1 MERTSCTGLSCV
13 FLREVIHLKENF
25 DVTGMT
31 CSACSARVEKCVA
44 KLPGTDKVTVNLL
57 TNSMQ
62 VEYDET
68 ALSERQI
75 IDAVVKAG
83 YGASPKEV
91 HGAGNAAGTTASA
104 GAVRASDSANHIME
118 EQLAEMKFRLL
129 VSFGFLIPLM
139 YVSMGHMI
147 GLPLPYFLSGVEN
160 AVSFALT
167 QLLLCTPVI
176 FVNRKYYIKGFQ
188 TLAHLAPNMDSLIAI
203 GSSASL
209 VYGIFAIYR
218 MSYGLGQGNM
228 ELVHR
233 YYHDLYFE
241 SAAMIL
247 ALITV
252 GKYLET
258 RSKGKTSEAITKLL
272 DLAPKTAVVERNGQ
286 ETEIPVEQVQAGDI
300 VVVRPGAS
308 VPVDGFIIEG
318 STSIEE
324 AAITGE
330 SIPVHKQ
337 EGDTVIAATMNK
349 TGFIRFKATRVG
361 EDTTFS
367 QIIRLVEEASA
378 SKAPIAKIADKISGI
393 FVPVVIAIA
402 IVTAI
407 VWILVG
413 ATFEF
418 ALSCAISVLVI
429 SCPCALGLATPVAI
443 MVGTGKGAENGILLK
458 SGEALETAHNIQCVV
473 MDKTGTITQGKPVV
487 TNVETSRTLEEFLAV
502 AAGLEAKSEHL
513 LAEAIMEFASA
524 RGAVPAAV
532 ENFRSI
538 PGKGVEGSIG
548 GRMYIAGN
556 QRLMEERHISLAN
569 VQKRLETLADEG
581 KTPMI
586 FADDAGVLGMISVAD
601 VVKPTSR
608 EAVRQLK
615 AMGIHVVMLTGDN
628 RRTAEAIRRQM
639 DIDKVIAEV
648 LPQDKEREIA
658 ALQKEGKTVAM
669 IGDGVN
675 DAPALA
681 RADVGIAIGAGTDVA
696 IESADVV
703 LMKNDLLDVV
713 TAIRLSKAVIRNIKQ
728 NLFWAFFYNVLG
740 IPVAAGVYYTAL
752 GLKLNPMIGAAA
764 MSLSSV
770 FVVTNALR
778 LRRFK
783 TSKAEAETQD
793 MTRVPEA
800 EIVTGSDTENVRI
813 NEADSA
819 LTRQNQGATIKE
831 NHKEDTNMIT
841 MKIEGM
847 MCAHCKAAVEKAL
860 NAVDGVKA
868 AVDLEAK
875 TASVDAP
882 ADIDKEVLKKAVED
896 AGYEVVGI
904 E

>member
-1 MERTSCTGLSCV
+1 M
-13 FLREVIHLKENF
+13 KENF

-44 KLPGTDKVTVNLL
+44 KLPGADKVTVNLL

-68 ALSERQI
+68 ALSEQQI

-83 YGASPKEV
+83 YGAAPKGS
-91 HGAGNAAGTTASA
+91 HTAAGTTSA
-104 GAVRASDSANHIME
+104 GAAKAVAAEGSRAAGGANRIME
-118 EQLAEMKFRLL
+118 EQLAEMKFRLW

-160 AVSFALT
+160 AVSFAFT
-167 QLLLCTPVI
+167 QFLLCVPVI
-176 FVNRKYYIKGFQ
+176 LVNRKYYIKGYQ
-188 TLAHLAPNMDSLIAI
+188 TLFHLSPNMDSLIAI

-218 MSYGLGQGNM
+218 MSYGLGQGDM
-228 ELVHR
+228 ALVHR

-258 RSKGKTSEAITKLL
+258 RSKGKTSEAITRLM

-286 ETEIPVEQVQAGDI
+286 EMEIPVEQVQAGDI

-308 VPVDGFIIEG
+308 VPVDGFILEG
-318 STSIEE
+318 STSIDE

-337 EGDTVIAATMNK
+337 AGDTVIAATMNK

-367 QIIRLVEEASA
+367 QIIRLVEEASS
-378 SKAPIAKIADKISGI
+378 SKAPIAKIADRVSGV
-393 FVPVVIAIA
+393 FVPAVIGIA

-407 VWILVG
+407 VWLLVG
-413 ATFEF
+413 ASFEF

-458 SGEALETAHNIQCVV
+458 SGEALATAHNVEYVV
-473 MDKTGTITQGKPVV
+473 MDKTGTITQGRPVV
-487 TNVETSRTLEEFLAV
+487 TDVETDLPLSDFLAV
-502 AAGLEAKSEHL
+502 AAGLEAKSEHP
-513 LAEAIMEFASA
+513 LAEAIMEFAASRA
-524 RGAVPAAV
+524 AVPAGV
-532 ENFRSI
+532 EDFCSI
-538 PGKGVEGSIG
+538 PGKGVEGRIG
-548 GRMYIAGN
+548 GRMVYAGN
-556 QRLMEERHISLAN
+556 RRLMEERHISLAN
-569 VQKRLETLADEG
+569 VQNRLETLADEG
-581 KTPMI
+581 KTPML
-586 FADDAGVLGMISVAD
+586 FADADRVLGIISVAD

-615 AMGIHVVMLTGDN
+615 EMGIRVVMLTGDN
-628 RRTAEAIRRQM
+628 RRTAEAIRRQL

-658 ALQKEGKTVAM
+658 ALQQEGKTVAM

-681 RADVGIAIGAGTDVA
+681 RADVGVAIGAGTDVA

-740 IPVAAGVYYTAL
+740 IPVAAGVYYASL
-752 GLKLNPMIGAAA
+752 GLKLSPMIGAAA
-764 MSLSSV
+764 MSCSSI

-778 LRRFK
+778 LRRFQA
-783 TSKAEAETQD
+783 SKA
-793 MTRVPEA
+793 
-800 EIVTGSDTENVRI
+800 
-813 NEADSA
+813 ADSA
-819 LTRQNQGATIKE
+819 LTRPDQGVSIKE
-831 NHKEDTNMIT
+831 NDKEDTEMIT

-860 NAVDGVKA
+860 NAIDGVKA
-868 AVDLEAK
+868 EVDLEAK
-875 TASVDAP
+875 SASVDAP
-882 ADIDKEVLKKAVED
+882 ADMDKEVLKKAVED
-896 AGYEVVGI
+896 AGYDVVGI

>member
-407 VWILVG
+407 V
-413 ATFEF
+413 
-418 ALSCAISVLVI
+418 
-429 SCPCALGLATPVAI
+429 
-443 MVGTGKGAENGILLK
+443 
-458 SGEALETAHNIQCVV
+458 
-473 MDKTGTITQGKPVV
+473 
-487 TNVETSRTLEEFLAV
+487 
-502 AAGLEAKSEHL
+502 
-513 LAEAIMEFASA
+513 
-524 RGAVPAAV
+524 
-532 ENFRSI
+532 
-538 PGKGVEGSIG
+538 
-548 GRMYIAGN
+548 
-556 QRLMEERHISLAN
+556 
-569 VQKRLETLADEG
+569 
-581 KTPMI
+581 
-586 FADDAGVLGMISVAD
+586 
-601 VVKPTSR
+601 
-608 EAVRQLK
+608 
-615 AMGIHVVMLTGDN
+615 
-628 RRTAEAIRRQM
+628 
-639 DIDKVIAEV
+639 
-648 LPQDKEREIA
+648 
-658 ALQKEGKTVAM
+658 
-669 IGDGVN
+669 
-675 DAPALA
+675 
-681 RADVGIAIGAGTDVA
+681 
-696 IESADVV
+696 
-703 LMKNDLLDVV
+703 
-713 TAIRLSKAVIRNIKQ
+713 
-728 NLFWAFFYNVLG
+728 
-740 IPVAAGVYYTAL
+740 
-752 GLKLNPMIGAAA
+752 
-764 MSLSSV
+764 
-770 FVVTNALR
+770 
-778 LRRFK
+778 
-783 TSKAEAETQD
+783 
-793 MTRVPEA
+793 
-800 EIVTGSDTENVRI
+800 
-813 NEADSA
+813 
-819 LTRQNQGATIKE
+819 
-831 NHKEDTNMIT
+831 
-841 MKIEGM
+841 
-847 MCAHCKAAVEKAL
+847 
-860 NAVDGVKA
+860 
-868 AVDLEAK
+868 
-875 TASVDAP
+875 
-882 ADIDKEVLKKAVED
+882 
-896 AGYEVVGI
+896 
-904 E
+904 